1 MATLYEVDAVGRR
14 TGATETRRVQF
25 VVKTSKLCNLRCRYC
40 YEFSELGQRDAI
52 TLSQLRAMYRH
63 IAEYYERYSDPVS
76 IEFDWHGG
84 EPLLLDPDFYWTTF
98 DDQTN
103 IFLKDTLSVTNVVQT
118 NLLVLNERL
127 IKLLFEGFDGV
138 GVSID
143 LFGGLRVRS
152 SGVDSQETVLKNM
165 DQLRRS
171 GIDFGCITVLTKQNI
186 DHSSRIFRFFEKA
199 GISFRL
205 LPVFRGA
212 TDTQNEAYQLSD
224 KDVLGSLKEFFELW
238 VNCTRPIIVEPLFTY
253 TEHILAAY
261 TSDRRHYYDKSS
273 WESIYIVNTDGNV
286 YSYADL
292 YNPTY
297 CHGNIFVQ
305 PLSQLI
311 RGRGHERAIHAAVAR
326 MNMTCASCRHHGRA
340 CSGYPV
346 AEESPTYGHA
356 NQVGTIDCVKVR
368 GILDYIER
376 RLHEL
381 GVIDPVRGTINL
393 PKSYRPRFMPALTM
407 FS

>member
-1 MATLYEVDAVGRR
+1 
-14 TGATETRRVQF
+14 
-25 VVKTSKLCNLRCRYC
+25 
-40 YEFSELGQRDAI
+40 
-52 TLSQLRAMYRH
+52 MYRH
-63 IAEYYERYSDPVS
+63 IAEYYDQYSDPVG

-84 EPLLLDPDFYWTTF
+84 EPLLIDPDFYWATF

-103 IFLKDTLSVTNVVQT
+103 IFSEDTVSVTNVVQT

-127 IKLLFEGFDGV
+127 IKLLLEGFDGV
-138 GVSID
+138 GISVD

-152 SGVDSQETVLKNM
+152 SGIDSQETVLSNM
-165 DQLRRS
+165 DQLRKA

-186 DHSSRIFRFFEKA
+186 HHASRIFRFFEKA

-212 TDTQNEAYQLSD
+212 TESQNEAYQLSE
-224 KDVLGSLKEFFELW
+224 KDVLDSLKEFFEHW
-238 VNCTRPIIVEPLFTY
+238 VNCTKPIIVEPLFTY
-253 TEHILAAY
+253 TEGILAAY
-261 TSDRRHYYDKSS
+261 TSDRRNYYDKSS
-273 WESIYIVNTDGNV
+273 WESIYIVNTDGNM

-297 CHGNIFVQ
+297 CQGNIFVQ
-305 PLSQLI
+305 SLSELI
-311 RGRGHERAIHAAVAR
+311 YGPGHERAIRAAAAR
-326 MNMTCASCRHHGRA
+326 MDSICTSCRHYGRA

-346 AEESPTYGHA
+346 AEESPSYGQA
-356 NQVGTIDCVKVR
+356 AGEGIIECVKVH

-381 GVIDPVRGTINL
+381 GVIDPIRGTINQ
-393 PKSYRPRFMPALTM
+393 PKNYRPRFMPALTM
-407 FS
+407 AS